1 MTRSLFPAILLAIAI
16 LAPNVAW
23 SKPVVAAIGTMT
35 LATLEVDVT
44 GCANISQSTNGS
56 GRQRCMLVN

>member
-23 SKPVVAAIGTMT
+23 SKPVVVAIGTMT
-35 LATLEVDVT
+35 LATIEVDVT
-44 GCANISQSTNGS
+44 GCAKHSAIPFAGI
-56 GRQRCMLVN
+56 GPP